1 MKKYE
6 SKRGVVF
13 YIEKHWMDNKYYIYR
28 ENKIS
33 DNFGTVGEL
42 VNGCSYKT
50 YEQAEQDLKDLY
62 L

>member
-6 SKRGVVF
+6 SKRGVF
-13 YIEKHWMDNKYYIYR
+13 YIEQHWMDNRYYIYR

-33 DNFGTVGEL
+33 DEFGTVGEL
-42 VNGCSYKT
+42 RGGSYKT
-50 YEQAEQDLKDLY
+50 YQEAEQDLKDLY

>member
-1 MKKYE
+1 MKRYE
-6 SKRGVVF
+6 SKKGVF
-13 YIEKHWMDNKYYIYR
+13 YIKQSWMDNKYYIYR

-50 YEQAEQDLKDLY
+50 YEEAEQDLNDLY

>member
-6 SKRGVVF
+6 SKSGTY
-13 YIEKHWMDNKYYIYR
+13 YIEQHWDNKFYIYR

-33 DNFGTVGEL
+33 DEFGTVGEL
-42 VNGCSYKT
+42 RGGSYKT

>member
-13 YIEKHWMDNKYYIYR
+13 YIEKHWMDNRYYIYR

-33 DNFGTVGEL
+33 DNFGTVGER
-42 VNGCSYKT
+42 VNGCSYADI
-50 YEQAEQDLKDLY
+50 ESAERDLKDLY

>member
-1 MKKYE
+1 MKTYG
-6 SKRGVVF
+6 SKKGVF
-13 YIEKHWMDNKYYIYR
+13 YIEQHWMDNKFYIYR
-28 ENKIS
+28 QNKIS

-50 YEQAEQDLKDLY
+50 VEEAEQDLNDLY

>member
-1 MKKYE
+1 MKRYE
-6 SKRGVVF
+6 SKKGVF
-13 YIEKHWMDNKYYIYR
+13 YIKQSWMDNKYYIYR

-50 YEQAEQDLKDLY
+50 YEEAEQDLMDLY

>member
-1 MKKYE
+1 MKKYK
-6 SKRGVVF
+6 SKSGTY
-13 YIEKHWMDNKYYIYR
+13 YIEQHWMDNKFYIYR
-28 ENKIS
+28 QNKIS

-50 YEQAEQDLKDLY
+50 VEEAEQDLNDLY

>member
-1 MKKYE
+1 MKRYE

-50 YEQAEQDLKDLY
+50 YEEAEQDLNELY

>member
-1 MKKYE
+1 MKKHE

-13 YIEKHWMDNKYYIYR
+13 YIEKHWMDNRYYIYR

>member
-13 YIEKHWMDNKYYIYR
+13 YIEKHWMDNRYYIYR

-50 YEQAEQDLKDLY
+50 YQEAERDLKDLY

>member
-1 MKKYE
+1 MKKYQ
-6 SKRGVVF
+6 SKSGTY
-13 YIEKHWMDNKYYIYR
+13 YIEQNWMDNKYYIYR

-42 VNGCSYKT
+42 RGVSYKT
-50 YEQAEQDLKDLY
+50 YEQAENDLKDLY

>member
-1 MKKYE
+1 MKKYK
-6 SKRGVVF
+6 SQRGTF
-13 YIEKHWMDNKYYIYR
+13 YIEQHWIDNKFYIYR

-33 DNFGTVGEL
+33 DEFGTVGEL

-50 YEQAEQDLKDLY
+50 YEEAEQDLFDLY

>member
-1 MKKYE
+1 MKRYE
-6 SKRGVVF
+6 SKKGVF
-13 YIEKHWMDNKYYIYR
+13 YIEKHWIDNKYRIYR

-50 YEQAEQDLKDLY
+50 YEQAEQDLTELY

>member
-1 MKKYE
+1 MKRYE
-6 SKRGVVF
+6 SKKGTF
-13 YIEKHWMDNKYYIYR
+13 YIEQYWMDNKYYIYR

-33 DNFGTVGEL
+33 DSFGTVGEL

-50 YEQAEQDLKDLY
+50 YEEAEQDLMDLY

>member
-6 SKRGVVF
+6 SKRGIIF
-13 YIEKHWMDNKYYIYR
+13 YIEKHWMDNKYRIYR

-50 YEQAEQDLKDLY
+50 YEEAEQDLNELY

>member
-6 SKRGVVF
+6 NKRGVVF

>member
-1 MKKYE
+1 MKRYE
-6 SKRGVVF
+6 SKKGTF
-13 YIEKHWMDNKYYIYR
+13 YIEQFWMDSKYYIYR

-50 YEQAEQDLKDLY
+50 YEQAEQDLNDLY

>member
-33 DNFGTVGEL
+33 EEFGTVGEL

-50 YEQAEQDLKDLY
+50 IEEAEQDLKDLY

>member
-13 YIEKHWMDNKYYIYR
+13 YIEKHWMDGKYYIYR

-50 YEQAEQDLKDLY
+50 YQEAEKDLFDLY

>member
-6 SKRGVVF
+6 SKRGVF
-13 YIEKHWMDNKYYIYR
+13 YIKQHWIDNKYYIYR

-33 DNFGTVGEL
+33 DEFGTVGEL

-50 YEQAEQDLKDLY
+50 IEEAEKDLFDLY

>member
-13 YIEKHWMDNKYYIYR
+13 YIKQHWMDNKYYIYR

-50 YEQAEQDLKDLY
+50 IEEAEKDLFELY

>member
-1 MKKYE
+1 MKRYE
-6 SKRGVVF
+6 SKKGTF
-13 YIEKHWMDNKYYIYR
+13 YIEQSWMDNKYYIYR

-50 YEQAEQDLKDLY
+50 IESAEQDLMDLY

>member
-1 MKKYE
+1 MKTYE
-6 SKRGVVF
+6 SKKGIF
-13 YIEKHWMDNKYYIYR
+13 YIEQHWMDNRYYIYR
-28 ENKIS
+28 QNKIS

-50 YEQAEQDLKDLY
+50 VEEAEQDLNDLY

>member
-6 SKRGVVF
+6 SKKGTF

-28 ENKIS
+28 ENKVS

-42 VNGCSYKT
+42 VNSCSYKT
-50 YEQAEQDLKDLY
+50 YEEAEQDLVDIY

>member
-6 SKRGVVF
+6 SKRGIIF
-13 YIEKHWMDNKYYIYR
+13 YIEKHWMDNRYYIYR

-50 YEQAEQDLKDLY
+50 YQEAEQDLKDLY

>member
-6 SKRGVVF
+6 SKRGIIF
-13 YIEKHWMDNKYYIYR
+13 YIEKHWMDNRYYIYR

>member
-1 MKKYE
+1 MKTYE
-6 SKRGVVF
+6 SKKGTF
-13 YIEKHWMDNKYYIYR
+13 YIEQHWMDNKYYIYR

-50 YEQAEQDLKDLY
+50 YEEAEQDLNDLY